1 MTSASASPALP
12 WTRHPRAD
20 GIPVPIGDPEEEEG
34 YGDDDDDEDED
45 DDDDE
50 DDEEPWQV
58 ARAARDAIRLVRA
71 STALHCRVPSTRISP
86 GSHPDAAG

>member
-1 MTSASASPALP
+1 MTSASASPTAP
-12 WTRHPRAD
+12 PRMWRPRAD

-45 DDDDE
+45 ED

-58 ARAARDAIRLVRA
+58 ARTAAYA
-71 STALHCRVPSTRISP
+71 P
-86 GSHPDAAG
+86 PD